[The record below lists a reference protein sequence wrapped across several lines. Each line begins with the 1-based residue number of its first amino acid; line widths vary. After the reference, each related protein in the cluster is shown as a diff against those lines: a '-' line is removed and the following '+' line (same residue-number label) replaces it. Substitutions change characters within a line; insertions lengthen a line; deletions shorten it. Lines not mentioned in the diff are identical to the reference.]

1 MWSASEGALQPLWG
15 RRLHAG
21 IAAACTFTADGSA
34 VLSVSKAGEIVL
46 LVGLLSVLLPWLSQC

>member
-1 MWSASEGALQPLWG
+1 MTSWLLRQVRVWSASCGALQPQWG

-21 IAAACTFTADGSA
+21 IAAACTFTADGKA

-46 LVGLLSVLLPWLSQC
+46 LVG